1 MELGLKGKRVLVT
14 AASRGI
20 GRAIAFDFAKEGAR
34 VAAVARTESEIFSL
48 VEEMGG
54 KEKGHYGRAIDLSS
68 EGAPAK
74 LVQSLK
80 ENFGPVDIVVHNLG
94 AVLDIRDPFCSLAD
108 WRKVWRVNIEVA
120 IELDQLLLP
129 HMREQKWGRVVHIA
143 STASMENNGPITYCT
158 AKAALMA
165 YSHGLGRIL
174 AKDGVVM
181 TAVLPGAVFTSGG
194 DWDNMLKTRPEH
206 VQKYLNDRC
215 PLGRFGKPE
224 EISSIVVFLSSELAT
239 FFQGA
244 VVPVDGGQSRHYF
257 VNNLE

>member
-20 GRAIAFDFAKEGAR
+20 GRAIAIDFAKEGAR
-34 VAAVARTESEIFSL
+34 VAAVARTGSEIFSL
-48 VEEMGG
+48 SDEMGG
-54 KEKGHYGRAIDLSS
+54 KEKGHYGQVIDLSA

-94 AVLDIRDPFCSLAD
+94 GVLDIRDPLCSLAD

-143 STASMENNGPITYCT
+143 STASM
-158 AKAALMA
+158 
-165 YSHGLGRIL
+165 
-174 AKDGVVM
+174 
-181 TAVLPGAVFTSGG
+181 
-194 DWDNMLKTRPEH
+194 
-206 VQKYLNDRC
+206 
-215 PLGRFGKPE
+215 
-224 EISSIVVFLSSELAT
+224 
-239 FFQGA
+239 
-244 VVPVDGGQSRHYF
+244 
-257 VNNLE
+257 

>member
-20 GRAIAFDFAKEGAR
+20 GRAIACDFAKEGAR
-34 VAAVARTESEIFSL
+34 VAAVARTESEISSL

-54 KEKGHYGRAIDLSS
+54 KEKGHYGEVADLSA

-74 LVQSLK
+74 LVQNLN

-165 YSHGLGRIL
+165 YSHSLGRVL

-194 DWDNMLKTRPEH
+194 DWDKMLKTRPEH
-206 VQKYLNDRC
+206 VQKYLVDRC
-215 PLGRFGKPE
+215 PTGRFGKPE
-224 EISSIVVFLSSELAT
+224 EISSTVVFLSSELAT

-257 VNNLE
+257 THNL